1 MAAVQCLG
9 YLIEV
14 ISYAP
19 KLGVGLRQ
27 GGGFNSRA
35 ASGAWASIAQSGGT
49 AKAGKAQTSNTGAPI

>member
-1 MAAVQCLG
+1 MTAIQSAG
-9 YLIEV
+9 YLIQV

-27 GGGFNSRA
+27 KSGFYRGPS
-35 ASGAWASIAQSGGT
+35 ASAWASIAQSGGT